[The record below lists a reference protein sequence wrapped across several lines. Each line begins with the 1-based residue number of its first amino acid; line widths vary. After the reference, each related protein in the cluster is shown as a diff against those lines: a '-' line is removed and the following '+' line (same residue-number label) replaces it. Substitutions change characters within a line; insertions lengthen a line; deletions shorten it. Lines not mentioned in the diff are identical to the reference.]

1 MKTLNK
7 FLYPALALT
16 AIAYLIACQKLDFG
30 TVTKSNIQNVTVRDA
45 STVKVEMQIF
55 DLSDDAHPDYG
66 VCYSETN
73 QLPTVADSKVAKG
86 APGTIKTDSLI
97 LQGLQ
102 PGSKIYIR
110 AFVMNGSEPQYS
122 FNVKDATLPQLPATT
137 TLAATN
143 ITQTAANLNGIVNA
157 SNNTTTVIFEYG
169 TTTAY
174 GQTINATPNTVTGTT
189 NTNVIASLAA
199 LQPNTSYHYRVK
211 ASCANGTSFGN
222 DITFATTEVAL
233 PVVTTAGISN
243 ITTTGATTGG
253 NVTGDG
259 GSTVTARGVCWGIS
273 PSPTIADS
281 HTTNGNGI
289 GNWVSELVGLTPYTT
304 YFLRAYATNSAGTAY
319 GNELQFTTD
328 VGQMPAVTTATI
340 TNITTTTAAGGGNV
354 TDQGATPVTA
364 RGVCWST
371 SSSPTITE
379 SHTTDGTGTGSFTSN
394 LTTLLPA
401 TTYYVRAYAT
411 NSAGTTY
418 GNQVQFTTN
427 SDQTP
432 TVTTAEIINVTTTTA
447 TGGGNVTAQ
456 GTSPVTARGVCWS
469 TSANPSVAN
478 SHTTNGSGTGNFV
491 SDITGLT
498 ASTLYYVRAY
508 ATNATGTSYGN
519 QVQFTT
525 NSDQVPVVTTANIT
539 NITPTTAT
547 GGGNVTGQGTT
558 PVTARGVC
566 WSTSANPTIT
576 GSHTTN
582 GSGLGNFTSDLTGLT
597 PATLYFVRAY
607 ATNSAGTAYGN
618 QVQFTTEAGFVPTV
632 TTTIITNIT
641 TTTATGGGNVTAQ
654 GTTTVTAR
662 GVCWSTTQNP
672 TITNSHTSDGTGTGS
687 FTSNLAGLCPATI
700 YYVRAYATNTAG
712 TAYGS
717 QVQFTT
723 SAGQTPTVTT
733 TNITNI
739 TTTTAT
745 GGGNVTAQGTTAVTA
760 RGVCWST
767 TQNPTIT
774 NSHTSNGTGTGV
786 FTSNLTGLSPE
797 TIYYVRAY
805 ATNTAGTAYG
815 NQVQFTSDAGSMPT
829 VTTATIT
836 DITET
841 TATGGGNVTAQGTT
855 AVTAR
860 GVCWSTSTNPTIAGN
875 HTTNSSGTGSFI
887 SNLTGLSPTTTYYVR
902 AYATNTAGTAYGN
915 QVNFTTLTAG
925 FTCGST
931 ITKNHVA
938 GSVAPVTKTVT
949 YSTVTNI
956 PGETSKCWITSNLGS
971 DHQATAV
978 DDATEASAGWYWQ
991 FNRKQGYKHDGST
1004 RTPNTT
1010 WISSISDYSDW
1021 TWAND
1026 PCTLLLGTGWR
1037 IPTRTE
1043 WTNVDASGN
1052 WTNWNG
1058 PWNSGLKLHAAG
1070 HLSFSDGSLLN
1081 RGSFGNYWSSTQS
1094 SATNGWYLAFYS
1106 GISAVNGNGKAYGF
1120 SLRCLR
1126 D

>member
-7 FLYPALALT
+7 FLYPVLALT

-55 DLSDDAHPDYG
+55 DLSDDTHPDYG

-122 FNVKDATLPQLPATT
+122 FNVKDATLPMLPATT

-143 ITQTAANLNGIVNA
+143 ITQTAATLNGTVNA

-174 GQTINATPNTVTGTT
+174 GQTINATPNIVTGTT
-189 NTNVIASLAA
+189 STSVTASLTA

-222 DITFATTEVAL
+222 DITFTTSEILV

-243 ITTTGATTGG
+243 ITTTSATTGG
-253 NVTGDG
+253 NVSADG
-259 GSTVTARGVCWGIS
+259 GSTVTARGVCWGVSIN
-273 PSPTIADS
+273 PTIADS
-281 HTTNGNGI
+281 HTTNGNGL
-289 GNWVSELVGLTPYTT
+289 GNWVSELAGLTPYTI
-304 YFLRAYATNSAGTAY
+304 YFVRAYATNSAGTAY
-319 GNELQFTTD
+319 GNELQFTTE
-328 VGQMPAVTTATI
+328 VGQMPTVMTATI
-340 TNITTTTAAGGGNV
+340 TNITPTTANGGGNV

-371 SSSPTITE
+371 SSSPTITG

-394 LTTLLPA
+394 LTILLSA

-418 GNQVQFTTN
+418 GNQIQFTTN

-447 TGGGNVTAQ
+447 TSGGNVTAQ
-456 GTSPVTARGVCWS
+456 GTSPVTARGVCWG

-478 SHTTNGSGTGNFV
+478 SHTTNGNGTGNFT

-498 ASTLYYVRAY
+498 ASTAYYVRAY
-508 ATNATGTSYGN
+508 ASNATGTSYGN

-525 NSDQVPVVTTANIT
+525 NSDQVPVVTTSNIT
-539 NITPTTAT
+539 NITTTTAT
-547 GGGNVTGQGTT
+547 SGGNVSSQGTS

-576 GSHTTN
+576 GSYTTN

-607 ATNSAGTAYGN
+607 ATNTAGTAYGN
-618 QVQFTTEAGFVPTV
+618 QVQFTSDAGSMPTV
-632 TTTIITNIT
+632 TTATMTDITA
-641 TTTATGGGNVTAQ
+641 TTATGGGNVTAQ
-654 GTTTVTAR
+654 GTTAVTAR
-662 GVCWSTTQNP
+662 GVCWSTSTNP
-672 TITNSHTSDGTGTGS
+672 TIAGSHTTNGTGTGI
-687 FTSNLAGLCPATI
+687 FTSNLTNLTANTV

-712 TAYGS
+712 TAYGNEI
-717 QVQFTT
+717 QFTT
-723 SAGQTPTVTT
+723 NTGSMPTVTT
-733 TNITNI
+733 ATITDI

-767 TQNPTIT
+767 TQNPTNT
-774 NSHTSNGTGTGV
+774 NSHTANG
-786 FTSNLTGLSPE
+786 
-797 TIYYVRAY
+797 
-805 ATNTAGTAYG
+805 
-815 NQVQFTSDAGSMPT
+815 
-829 VTTATIT
+829 
-836 DITET
+836 
-841 TATGGGNVTAQGTT
+841 
-855 AVTAR
+855 
-860 GVCWSTSTNPTIAGN
+860 
-875 HTTNSSGTGSFI
+875 SGTGSFI

-915 QVNFTTLTAG
+915 QVNFTTSAG
-925 FTCGST
+925 LLCGDPIT
-931 ITKNHVA
+931 INHVT
-938 GSVAPVTKTVT
+938 GDVAPVDKTVT
-949 YSTVTNI
+949 YGTVTNI
-956 PGETSKCWITSNLGS
+956 PGETSKCWITSNLGA
-971 DHQATAV
+971 DHQATAKS
-978 DDATEASAGWYWQ
+978 DATEASAGWYWQ
-991 FNRKQGYKHDGST
+991 FNRKQGYKHDGTT
-1004 RTPNTT
+1004 RTSNTA
-1010 WISSISDYSDW
+1010 WISSINENSNW
-1021 TWAND
+1021 TSTSD
-1026 PCTLLLGTGWR
+1026 PCTIELGSGWR
-1037 IPTRTE
+1037 IPTSTE
-1043 WTNVDASGN
+1043 WINVNTSGN
-1052 WTNWNG
+1052 WTTWID
-1058 PWNSGLKLHAAG
+1058 PYNSNLKMHAAG
-1070 HLSFSDGSLLN
+1070 YLNSAAGLLHD
-1081 RGSFGNYWSSTQS
+1081 RGTSGQYWSSTQYNT
-1094 SATNGWYLAFYS
+1094 TNCLTLYFVNNYS
-1106 GISAVNGNGKAYGF
+1106 GMASTGKPNGL